1 MLSKLSRFLE
11 RYIVNVFSN
20 YDDVWDMRWFYEI
33 FFSYFKFDDLFHK
46 KNQYLMDFTE
56 KHIISNLYGSPKPQI
71 QFHSINPS
79 EHSFQI
85 KSISW
90 TFELF
95 FDQHF
100 KWLKS
105 HLNSNTFLEFSFR
118 KSLHEFD
125 FFVWIIYGYSW
136 NSVI

>member
-1 MLSKLSRFLE
+1 MFSQIMIMMMCETCVDFMGFSFLFQIWWFVSQVKPTFDRFLQ
-11 RYIVNVFSN
+11 
-20 YDDVWDMRWFYEI
+20 
-33 FFSYFKFDDLFHK
+33 
-46 KNQYLMDFTE
+46 KN
-56 KHIISNLYGSPKPQI
+56 IISNLYGSPKPQI
-71 QFHSINPS
+71 QSHSINPS
-79 EHSFQI
+79 EHSFET

-105 HLNSNTFLEFSFR
+105 HLNSNTFLEFSYR

-125 FFVWIIYGYSW
+125 IFVRIIYGCSW